1 MFGDFDFGALM
12 QQAQQMQED
21 LERAQADLAQ
31 QSFTAQAGGDL
42 VSVTLNGKGELTD
55 VVIKPEACDP
65 EDTETLAKALLGD
78 TDAAGVAASRAARA
92 QADAAMAAAMP
103 EMPQIP
109 GLGG

>member
-65 EDTETLAKALLGD
+65 EDTETLAALI
-78 TDAAGVAASRAARA
+78 VAASRAARA

-103 EMPQIP
+103 ETPQIP

>member
-55 VVIKPEACDP
+55 VAIKPEACDP
-65 EDTETLAKALLGD
+65 EDTETLAALI
-78 TDAAGVAASRAARA
+78 VAASRAARA

>member
-1 MFGDFDFGALM
+1 
-12 QQAQQMQED
+12 MQED

-55 VVIKPEACDP
+55 VIKPEACDP
-65 EDTETLAKALLGD
+65 EDTETLAALI
-78 TDAAGVAASRAARA
+78 VAASRAARA

>member
-42 VSVTLNGKGELTD
+42 VTATLNGKGELTD

-65 EDTETLAKALLGD
+65 EDTETLAALI
-78 TDAAGVAASRAARA
+78 VAASRAARA